1 MIEFDHVSKRY
12 ENGTDALKDVN
23 IKIEKGEFVFV
34 VGSSGAGKSTFLKLI
49 MREEVPSAG
58 TIVIDGI
65 TLNKMRKRNIP
76 KLRRKLGIVFQDFRL
91 IPTMTVFD
99 NVAFA
104 MRVIGT
110 KEKKIRRRVPYVLSL
125 MGLNEKA
132 RSYPK
137 ELSGGEQQRV
147 ALARALANNADIIIA
162 DEPTGN
168 VDPQMSYEIV
178 DLLMRLNE
186 AGTTVIM
193 VTHEHSLVRAFD
205 KRVVILDKGTV
216 VSDGET
222 LDRESAT
229 AHINAASEIANEH
242 IALPEE
248 DYSAYAPTVEMEL
261 DPNHGLEPSAA
272 SVTREAEAAAEAA
285 EPEEA
290 EEAFDLEL
298 AVAEV
303 LSEETE
309 TVEAAEPEAAQAPA
323 EEAEAAPEDEEPFD
337 LEQAVSEVL
346 AEETAEELIPDLP
359 AEDAAEPAAAPDEAP
374 ADDAAAPAAEPEAA
388 FDELFDLEL
397 VDLDAQDAAQ
407 AAAAPDDAAVIEE
420 AAAPEEAAAQTE
432 TPAAPETPEAPEL
445 VEEPEEELDLDAFI
459 EPEPAEEIGGES
471 DE

>member
-229 AHINAASEIANEH
+229 AHINPASEIANEH
-242 IALPEE
+242 VALPEE
-248 DYSAYAPTVEMEL
+248 DYSAYAPAMEMEL
-261 DPNHGLEPSAA
+261 DPNHGLEPAA
-272 SVTREAEAAAEAA
+272 VTREADAAANPAA
-285 EPEEA
+285 EDADADE
-290 EEAFDLEL
+290 EEAFDLEQ

-303 LSEETE
+303 LSEEP
-309 TVEAAEPEAAQAPA
+309 AAADAAP
-323 EEAEAAPEDEEPFD
+323 EAEAAQETAAEEAAEEEPFD
-337 LEQAVSEVL
+337 LDQAVSEVL
-346 AEETAEELIPDLP
+346 ADAE
-359 AEDAAEPAAAPDEAP
+359 AAEPAQAPAETPDEETE
-374 ADDAAAPAAEPEAA
+374 EP

-397 VDLDAQDAAQ
+397 VDLDAEEAENAAEETAPAAMNESVDDGEADASDETEDAEEAPLSDEADDPDAAQ
-407 AAAAPDDAAVIEE
+407 ALSEAAEPDAAE
-420 AAAPEEAAAQTE
+420 AAAEEPDPDAV
-432 TPAAPETPEAPEL
+432 PAPEAE
-445 VEEPEEELDLDAFI
+445 
-459 EPEPAEEIGGES
+459 EEIGGET